1 MIDRSLKTANILILD
16 DIVSNI
22 QILEGFLQLKGYENV
37 LGISDPRQ
45 VVEKMVQ
52 FQPDLILLDLNMPH
66 FSGFEIIDQVK
77 RILASNDF
85 IPILVLTADSSEEA
99 KLRALNAG
107 ASDFLSKPFN
117 LLEVDLRIK
126 NLLFT
131 AWLYQQTKFNSQTAK
146 MEVEEK
152 TSQLM
157 AKLDELKNEKEK
169 AEATLRFRTAFVNNI
184 SHQLK
189 TPLNSI
195 LGFSEIILSPDIEAD
210 EKKEYLELLK
220 LSGKK
225 LSKIVNNFVE
235 VSSIVSGTYELSQK
249 AFRAEDLIHLLEK
262 SIEFD
267 VECHRVDFVLELSDD
282 LKGTELTSDI
292 NLIQKIVFQLID
304 NAVQFGNGS
313 KVTIRVFLEKNRLM
327 ISVQDFGIGMSPD
340 VVEHIFEPYLNL
352 NHELA
357 RPNSGTGLGLIIAK
371 GFTEILHGTIWAN
384 SAKGRGTTFC
394 ISLPYKPAVA
404 KPPKSTQDTPFKVL
418 VVEDEEINF
427 MYMSI
432 ILKQSQVE
440 VSHAKSGL
448 EALKLCSGNELF
460 DCILMDINL
469 PGMDGYETTTQIRK
483 LMKDVPIVAISAEYG
498 DQYVR
503 KAKEA
508 GCNYVLNKPVK
519 SDDLKALIKS
529 MRGF

>member
-22 QILEGFLQLKGYENV
+22 QILEGFLQLKGYSNV
-37 LGISDPRQ
+37 LGINDPRQ

-77 RILASNDF
+77 RILASNDY

-126 NLLFT
+126 NLLYT
-131 AWLYQQTKFNSQTAK
+131 AWLYQQTKNYNKVAK
-146 MEVEEK
+146 QEVEEK
-152 TSQLM
+152 TAQLM
-157 AKLDELKNEKEK
+157 SKLEELRVEKEK
-169 AEATLRFRTAFVNNI
+169 VEASLRFRTSFINNV

-195 LGFSEIILSPDIEAD
+195 TGFSEIILSPDIDNE
-210 EKKEYLELLK
+210 EKSQYQELLK
-220 LSGKK
+220 LSAKK
-225 LSKIVNNFVE
+225 LSKIITNFVE
-235 VSSIVSGTYELSQK
+235 ISSIVSGDYKVDQKPFKTEELVN
-249 AFRAEDLIHLLEK
+249 LLEK
-262 SIEFD
+262 SIEYD
-267 VECHRVDFVLELSDD
+267 VECHRVEFVIEVSDD
-282 LKGTELTSDI
+282 LKGVELISDPL
-292 NLIQKIVFQLID
+292 LIQKIVFQLID

-313 KVTIRVFLEKNRLM
+313 KVTIKIFLDNNRVM
-327 ISVQDFGIGMSPD
+327 ITVQDFGSGISP
-340 VVEHIFEPYLNL
+340 EMIERIFEPYLNL
-352 NHELA
+352 NHEIGN
-357 RPNSGTGLGLIIAK
+357 PNSGTGLGLIIAK
-371 GFTEILHGTIWAN
+371 AFCEVLNGSIWVS
-384 SAKGRGTTFC
+384 SAKGKGSTFTV
-394 ISLPYKPAVA
+394 SLPYKPSEVA
-404 KPPKSTQDTPFKVL
+404 QSRNMAESPFKVL
-418 VVEDEEINF
+418 VVEDEEINY

-432 ILKQSQVE
+432 ILKQNQAL
-440 VSHAKSGL
+440 VSHASSGL
-448 EALKLCSGNELF
+448 DALKICNGSEQF

-483 LMKDVPIVAISAEYG
+483 IKKDIPIVAISAEYG

-519 SDDLKALIKS
+519 ADDLKALIKS
-529 MRGF
+529 IRGF